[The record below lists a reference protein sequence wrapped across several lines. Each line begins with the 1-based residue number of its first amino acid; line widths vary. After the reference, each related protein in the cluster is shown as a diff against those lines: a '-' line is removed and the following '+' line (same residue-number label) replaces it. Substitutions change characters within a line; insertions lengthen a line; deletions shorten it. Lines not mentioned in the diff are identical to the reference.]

1 MRTKVK
7 NDSHLTPFHQ
17 KEIISTIFECINN
30 KFQIQ
35 PRDSQNITLQGILQR
50 LIWNL
55 SFQSNQ
61 VSSILS
67 QFFSYFIFG
76 LLFLSVL
83 FLPWKIFIFRHRNR
97 AKYMDR
103 DKDSQTKETKL
114 WLILHTLYLSWWS
127 YSYIRDILNQYGSK
141 VNQSQSRS
149 VLLEDK
155 LLKLDVSDRL
165 NSIST
170 HSKNNFT
177 THRSGIC

>member
-1 MRTKVK
+1 MHK
-7 NDSHLTPFHQ
+7 Q
-17 KEIISTIFECINN
+17 QISNTA
-30 KFQIQ
+30 KGLSKYYSS
-35 PRDSQNITLQGILQR
+35 RNITTPNMKFVVSIQSSLLHLKSIF
-50 LIWNL
+50 LIFYFWL
-55 SFQSNQ
+55 VVLVCSF
-61 VSSILS
+61 SSL
-67 QFFSYFIFG
+67 
-76 LLFLSVL
+76 
-83 FLPWKIFIFRHRNR
+83 KNFIFRHRNR

-103 DKDSQTKETKL
+103 DKDLQTKETKL

-127 YSYIRDILNQYGSK
+127 YSYVRDILNQYGSK

-155 LLKLDVSDRL
+155 LLKLDVSDLL